1 MVRCD
6 MRARALHIPFLCAL
20 LAAATPAA
28 AVELR
33 RGPYLQLLTTH
44 SVTVVWNTDV
54 AAACSLTIRPV
65 DGATTTVAGK
75 TGTVCAIAVDGLSP
89 GTEYAY
95 TPQAD
100 GGPLGPESVFRTDD
114 PARPFRFLVI
124 GDSGSGDA
132 NQRAVR
138 DRMLA
143 LPADLLLHTGDM
155 VYDAGAASDFD
166 PKFFTPYRDL
176 IRRLVFWP
184 CRGNRDVKT
193 DGGQPWRDAFGTP
206 ANNPA
211 GSEDYYS
218 FDYGNAHFV
227 VLDSNQSTDPASP
240 QYAFADQDLGASGAL
255 WKIVVFHHTIY
266 SGGVHGPDLTV
277 RANLLPL
284 IDRYSVDIVLMG
296 HDQDYERT
304 LPLRAGQVVP
314 PGQGTIYITTGGGG
328 GELRPVTPTGL
339 TAYAEEA
346 FHVTRVAVDGGTLTA
361 EMVRADGEVH
371 DSVTLTKDA
380 PSPKCRVD
388 ADCDDARPCTFDH
401 CAADG
406 CHHDVLGFDAVQIAI
421 AGALA
426 LDACAGEPTP
436 AFVARLLQR
445 ADRLVA
451 RAARATNPRHA
462 DRLMTIAVQRLAKL
476 ARRVGR
482 AARQDRLSSPCAAA
496 LAGAVSG
503 AQNRGECLA
512 SQRSPVADTYIDG
525 REANRNHGAA
535 AELVIDGSPARVA
548 YLEFDLSAVKGVRK
562 AVLDLHV
569 TNPSDDGGRVYRVP
583 GVGWR
588 EGSGNGLDPNSGRGP
603 GLRWKDADTNGD
615 AKLDLQDLSTLVPA
629 TGEEVAQLGRVER
642 GQLVHLDV
650 TRAFTS
656 DAGFYTLAITGNG
669 SNGMAFAS
677 REHPAASWRP
687 VLRIV
692 REAGGG

>member
-1 MVRCD
+1 
-6 MRARALHIPFLCAL
+6 MRTRPLQIPILCAL
-20 LAAATPAA
+20 LATATPAA
-28 AVELR
+28 AVELG

-75 TGTVCAIAVDGLSP
+75 TGTVCEIPVDGLSP

-100 GGPLGPESVFRTDD
+100 GGPLGPESIFRTDD
-114 PARPFRFLVI
+114 PARPFTFLVI

-132 NQRAVR
+132 NQLAVR
-138 DRMLA
+138 DRMLT

-284 IDRYSVDIVLMG
+284 IDRYSVDLVLMG
-296 HDQDYERT
+296 QDHDYERT

-314 PGQGTIYITTGGGG
+314 PGQGTIYITTSGGG

-361 EMVRADGEVH
+361 QMVRVDGEVR
-371 DSVTLTKDA
+371 DSVTLMKNG
-380 PSPKCRVD
+380 PSPKCRMD
-388 ADCDDARPCTFDH
+388 TDCDDRSPCTLDR

-406 CHHDVLGFDAVQIAI
+406 CHHTPLGFDAVETAI
-421 AGALA
+421 DATFAP
-426 LDACAGEPTP
+426 DACVAESVP
-436 AFVARLLQR
+436 ATIDRRLER
-445 ADRLVA
+445 ADRLVT
-451 RAARATNPRHA
+451 RAAHTKDPQRA
-462 DRLMTIAVQRLAKL
+462 DGLMTNAARRLAKV
-476 ARRVGR
+476 VGLS
-482 AARQDRLSSPCAAA
+482 AQQDRLSSACATALAAA
-496 LAGAVSG
+496 ASDAASR
-503 AQNRGECLA
+503 AECLA
-512 SQRSPVADTYIDG
+512 SQRAPVADSYIEAG
-525 REANRNHGAA
+525 HEANRNHGAEVDLRFDA
-535 AELVIDGSPARVA
+535 SRARVA
-548 YLEFDLSAVKGVRK
+548 YLEFDLSAVTGVRT

-569 TNPSDDGGRVYRVP
+569 TNPSDDGARIYRVP
-583 GVGWR
+583 GRGWR
-588 EGSGNGLDPNSGRGP
+588 EGNGDGIDADRARGA
-603 GLRWKDADTNGD
+603 GLRWNDVDVNGD
-615 AKLDLQDLSTLVPA
+615 DTLDRSDLSPLVPA
-629 TGEEVAQLGRVER
+629 AGEEVARLGRLAR
-642 GQLVHLDV
+642 GQVVHVDV
-650 TRAFTS
+650 SRAFA
-656 DAGFYTLAITGNG
+656 DGPGLYTLAITSDG
-669 SNGMAFAS
+669 SNGAAVAS
-677 REHPAASWRP
+677 REHPAARWRP
-687 VLRIV
+687 RLSIV
-692 REAGGG
+692 RD